1 MSNIKKT
8 NKVHPRN
15 ESLTILNDIIN
26 HSIWLKRVIKCLP
39 ITEEELKEFQT
50 VDRKYTK
57 LVKYW
62 LKKCEDDLKEHT

>member
-1 MSNIKKT
+1 MSYIKKT

-15 ESLTILNDIIN
+15 ESLAILNDVIN

-39 ITEEELKEFQT
+39 ITEEELKEFQS

-57 LVKYW
+57 LAKYW

>member
-1 MSNIKKT
+1 MSHIKKT

-15 ESLTILNDIIN
+15 ESLAILNDIIN

-39 ITEEELKEFQT
+39 ITEEELKEFQK

-62 LKKCEDDLKEHT
+62 LKKCEDDLKEYT